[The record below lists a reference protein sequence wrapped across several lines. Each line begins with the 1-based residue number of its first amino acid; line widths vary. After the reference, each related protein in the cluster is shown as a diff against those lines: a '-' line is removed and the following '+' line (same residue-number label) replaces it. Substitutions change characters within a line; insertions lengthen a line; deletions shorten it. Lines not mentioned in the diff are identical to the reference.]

1 MLPSSPHSAAH
12 KGLEHITPP
21 EALKRVEEHDW
32 LFIDIR
38 TEMEH
43 YYVGHP
49 IGVYNVPWQ
58 DYPDFAI
65 NPDFLDEIAE
75 LADSKETPIVL
86 ICRSGHRSID
96 AGNYLLEHGY
106 HQVAHVDEGF
116 EGDKDDEH
124 RRSNVNGWRFRG
136 LPWMQC

>member
-1 MLPSSPHSAAH
+1 MLPSSPHSASNPDLHHLTAQ
-12 KGLEHITPP
+12 
-21 EALKRVEEHDW
+21 EAYDVVQDEKVM
-32 LFIDIR
+32 FIDIR

-58 DYPDFAI
+58 DYPDFSI
-65 NPDFLDEIAE
+65 NPDFLEEVEE
-75 LADSKETPIVL
+75 LAERDQHVVL

-96 AGNYLLEHGY
+96 AGNFLIKNGY
-106 HQVAHVDEGF
+106 HKVSHITEGF
-116 EGDKDDEH
+116 EGDKNDAH
-124 RRSNVNGWRFRG
+124 QRGQLNGWRRRG

>member
-1 MLPSSPHSAAH
+1 MLPASPHSPSNPDLHHLTAV
-12 KGLEHITPP
+12 
-21 EALKRVEEHDW
+21 EAYAVVQDEQVM
-32 LFIDIR
+32 FIDIR

-65 NPDFLDEIAE
+65 NPDFLSEVEE
-75 LADSKETPIVL
+75 LAQRNQHIVL

-96 AGNYLLEHGY
+96 AGNFLIQHGF
-106 HQVAHVDEGF
+106 QRVSHVTEGF
-116 EGDKDDEH
+116 EGDKNEKH
-124 RRSNVNGWRFRG
+124 QRGLINGWRQRG